1 MPAPLKPLALS
12 EPELK
17 RIFGPKRLARA
28 ERNLLAGH
36 PALRQRYHNNVL
48 LTHWASAPDAPQQI
62 LFSDRGEPGFDCT
75 CPAWQRGDDCD
86 HVVAAA
92 LAWVRDPG
100 SFAPQPEA
108 FDFDQFYA
116 DRGYDEVVL
125 GDDFDDDL
133 DEELAEDS
141 EEDDFEED
149 FDEADASEF
158 GASLTA
164 VVSESAPGTEGEP
177 ALITVGLEVP
187 DLAPAYREVL
197 SALTLPQMRAL
208 AERRG
213 VRLPGNKREPALDAL
228 AQALSRPGALAEVW
242 PSLSPA
248 ARLVL
253 GALPY
258 LTTYM
263 GVMRAQL
270 PPVLDALQPK
280 LGQRAE
286 TALEELREA
295 GLVVAGNYGA
305 LAWPRG
311 LQLRLPPDPDLLP
324 PRPDSGRLRVR
335 AAPPGLAFAAL
346 TSRLLAA
353 LHGAAPT
360 LRVRPAREPHPLELK
375 FFGSG
380 QQWPY
385 EPGELEAL
393 ALQPNAQ
400 RALRQY
406 SLSVPLAPP
415 LLDDASHEALAREQ
429 AVDPLVLN
437 FALGLLRA
445 LGQVEMPPGQAPM
458 VNAQTF
464 VGFLSQ
470 HPLLLALPLFTA
482 YLNDT
487 SWTEFD
493 LARRRDPD
501 LILGHPAQPVF
512 NFSYSQLLQV
522 LASARAALIKLLRR
536 APAGEWIALDTVVDR
551 AYALNAQ
558 NGLWPAPGTVIL
570 FHQGQNLN
578 GAHETDWRR
587 FYTPYLEA
595 IVAGPLHWQGL
606 IDLGYDKD
614 QLVAFR
620 LTTLGAFVLLQLETL
635 AAPAM
640 SQGTSTLAFLPGG
653 GLRLRPAGAKT
664 ELVRLLGQLGQVS
677 AGPDG
682 TLDYAVSAQGASQ
695 ALRSGWSSDRILAV
709 LADGAGAPVPAE
721 LAGRLREWEA
731 RTGEVQL
738 YERLALVELADD
750 YALDELLAGTSL
762 ARYLLYRFSPRLVA
776 IRPEGVEALRD
787 ELVARGYT
795 PRLETGP

>member
-1 MPAPLKPLALS
+1 MPAPLKPLVLS
-12 EPELK
+12 ELELK
-17 RIFGPKRLARA
+17 QLFGPKRLARA
-28 ERNLLAGH
+28 ERSLRAGH
-36 PALRQRYHNNVL
+36 PALRQRYSNNIL
-48 LTHWASAPDAPQQI
+48 LTYWTSAPDAPQQI
-62 LFSDRGEPGFDCT
+62 LFSDRGEPSFDCA
-75 CPAWQRGDDCD
+75 CPAWQAGDDCD

-100 SFAPQPEA
+100 SFAPLPEP
-108 FDFDQFYA
+108 FDLDQFYA
-116 DRGYDEVVL
+116 SLGFDALDL
-125 GDDFDDDL
+125 GDDFDDDF
-133 DEELAEDS
+133 
-141 EEDDFEED
+141 EDDFDED
-149 FDEADASEF
+149 FAGEGLDEADLGEF
-158 GASLTA
+158 GAPVAT
-164 VVSESAPGTEGEP
+164 VVSEPAPGTEGEQ
-177 ALITVGLEVP
+177 ALLTIGLEAP

-197 SALTLPQMRAL
+197 ASLTLPQMRAL

-213 VRLPGNKREPALDAL
+213 VRLPGNKREPALEAL

-242 PSLSPA
+242 PSLSLA
-248 ARLVL
+248 ARLAL

-280 LGQRAE
+280 LGQRADL
-286 TALEELREA
+286 ALEELREA
-295 GLVVAGNYGA
+295 GLVVADNYGS

-311 LQLRLPPDPDLLP
+311 LELRLPPDPDLLP
-324 PRPDSGRLRVR
+324 PRPDSARLRVG

-360 LRVRPAREPHPLELK
+360 LRVRPVRQPHPLEVK
-375 FFGSG
+375 FFGSS

-385 EPGELEAL
+385 EPGEIEAL
-393 ALQPNAQ
+393 AQQPNAQ

-406 SLSVPLAPP
+406 SLSVPLAPS
-415 LLDDASHEALAREQ
+415 LLDDASQEALAREQ
-429 AVDPLVLN
+429 AVDSLVLN

-445 LGQVEMPPGQAPM
+445 LGQVELPPGQAPV

-493 LARRRDPD
+493 LARWRDPN

-512 NFSYSQLLQV
+512 NFGYTQLLQV
-522 LASARAALIKLLRR
+522 LASARAALMKLLRR

-578 GAHETDWRR
+578 AAHVTDWRR

-595 IVAGPLHWQGL
+595 ILAGPLHWQGL
-606 IDLGYDKD
+606 TDLGYDKD

-620 LTTLGAFVLLQLETL
+620 LTPLGAFVLLQRETL

-640 SQGTSTLAFLPGG
+640 SQGAPTLVFLPSG

-664 ELVRLLGQLGQVS
+664 ELVRLMGQLGQVS

-695 ALRSGWSSDRILAV
+695 ALQSGWSSDRILAA
-709 LADGAGAPVPAE
+709 LAEGAGVPVPAE

-731 RTGEVQL
+731 RTGEVLL

-776 IRPEGVEALRD
+776 IRPEGVEALRG

-795 PRLETGP
+795 PRLEAGP